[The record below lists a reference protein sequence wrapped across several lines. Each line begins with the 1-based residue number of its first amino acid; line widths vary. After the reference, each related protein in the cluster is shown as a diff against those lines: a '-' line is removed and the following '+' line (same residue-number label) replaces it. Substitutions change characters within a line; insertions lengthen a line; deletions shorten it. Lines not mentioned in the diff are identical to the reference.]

1 MLVAD
6 IRVCRLDIG
15 HIWKAMRR
23 GGGRKY
29 FLSTSSSDLNGGH
42 MKNRCDTVFMVP
54 LVLALSFF
62 GCSGKQGSAGSS
74 GPAGAQGPSG
84 AATVAS
90 QVDYYTIND
99 GSQFLRSLV
108 PFSVPTGSSGTALQM
123 DNSDGSVTL
132 TINNSPAYAD
142 CGFYVFVGMLGDLNS
157 IKITTASGSDP
168 IGVNIWFDKDSNG
181 EFFTW
186 TGTVYGGVAGD
197 AYILGPQSMSN
208 VLSINTGSIF
218 TSLNPGGGSYTLAQ
232 LIGGSVPGITIT
244 TRIAIWAGIN
254 VSSGSSTATIQSLT
268 IN

>member
-1 MLVAD
+1 
-6 IRVCRLDIG
+6 
-15 HIWKAMRR
+15 
-23 GGGRKY
+23 
-29 FLSTSSSDLNGGH
+29 
-42 MKNRCDTVFMVP
+42 MKNRCNMVFVVS
-54 LVLALSFF
+54 LVLAFSFF
-62 GCSGKQGSAGSS
+62 GCKGQQGSAGSS
-74 GPAGAQGPSG
+74 GPAGAQGQAGAPGPSG

-99 GSQFLRSLV
+99 GSQFMRSLV
-108 PFSVPTGSSGTALQM
+108 PFSVPTGGSGTALQM

-157 IKITTASGSDP
+157 IKITTTSGSDP

-186 TGTVYGGVAGD
+186 TGTVYGGVAND
-197 AYILGPQSMSN
+197 AYILGPQSTSN
-208 VLSINTGSIF
+208 VLSLNTGSTF
-218 TSLNPGGGSYTLAQ
+218 TSLNPGGSSYTLAQ
-232 LIGGSVPGITIT
+232 LIGGVATGITIT
-244 TRIAIWAGIN
+244 TRIAIWVGIS

>member
-1 MLVAD
+1 MKKRCN
-6 IRVCRLDIG
+6 RVFVVL
-15 HIWKAMRR
+15 
-23 GGGRKY
+23 
-29 FLSTSSSDLNGGH
+29 
-42 MKNRCDTVFMVP
+42 
-54 LVLALSFF
+54 LVLAVSFF
-62 GCSGKQGSAGSS
+62 GCSGQQGSAGSS
-74 GPAGAQGPSG
+74 GSAGAQGPAGSPGPSG
-84 AATVAS
+84 AETVAS
-90 QVDYYTIND
+90 LVDYYTIND
-99 GSQFLRSLV
+99 GSQFIRSLV

-142 CGFYVFVGMLGDLNS
+142 CGFYIFVGMLGDLNS

-197 AYILGPQSMSN
+197 AYILGPQSTNN
-208 VLSINTGSIF
+208 VLSLNTASIF

-232 LIGGSVPGITIT
+232 LIGGAAPGITIT
-244 TRIAIWAGIN
+244 TRIAIWTGISVN
-254 VSSGSSTATIQSLT
+254 SGSSTATIQSLT